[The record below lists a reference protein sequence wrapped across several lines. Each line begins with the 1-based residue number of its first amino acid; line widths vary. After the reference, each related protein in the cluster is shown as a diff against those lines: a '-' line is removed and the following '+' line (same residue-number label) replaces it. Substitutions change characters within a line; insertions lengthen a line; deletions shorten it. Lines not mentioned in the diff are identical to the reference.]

1 MKKNKNLLLNN
12 QLCFALYAATNSITR
27 VYRSKLN
34 KVGITYPQ
42 YLVLLVLWEF
52 DGLTIKG
59 LATRLLLN
67 SAMITPIVKRLEKL
81 DLISRKRNMDDER
94 KVNVFLTS
102 KGKKLENEVS
112 ELQKQV
118 ALRTGLSDDNFYKLR
133 DTLHN
138 LVDTLSID
146 KLNSAVE

>member
-1 MKKNKNLLLNN
+1 MKNHKNLLLKN

-27 VYRSKLN
+27 VYRQKLD

-52 DGLTIKG
+52 DGLTIKD
-59 LATRLLLN
+59 LATRLQLN
-67 SAMITPIVKRLEKL
+67 SAMITPLVKRLEKIE
-81 DLISRKRNMDDER
+81 LIFRKRNSEDER
-94 KVNVFLTS
+94 KVNVFLTI
-102 KGKKLENEVS
+102 KGKKLENSVS

-118 ALRTGLSDDNFYKLR
+118 ASRTGLSDDNFYKLR

-138 LVDTLSID
+138 LIDTLSMDQSSSII
-146 KLNSAVE
+146 E

>member
-1 MKKNKNLLLNN
+1 MKNNKNLLLKN

-27 VYRSKLN
+27 VYRPKLD

-52 DGLTIKG
+52 DGLTIKE
-59 LATRLLLN
+59 LATRLRLN
-67 SAMITPIVKRLEKL
+67 SAMITPLVKRLEKIE
-81 DLISRKRNMDDER
+81 LIFRKRNSEDER
-94 KVNVFLTS
+94 KVNVFLTT
-102 KGKKLENEVS
+102 KGKKLENSVS

-118 ALRTGLSDDNFYKLR
+118 ASRTDLSDSNFYKLR

-138 LVDTLSID
+138 LVDTLSMD
-146 KLNSAVE
+146 QSSSVVD

>member
-1 MKKNKNLLLNN
+1 MKNNKNLLLNN

-94 KVNVFLTS
+94 KCFFN
-102 KGKKLENEVS
+102 
-112 ELQKQV
+112 Q
-118 ALRTGLSDDNFYKLR
+118 
-133 DTLHN
+133 
-138 LVDTLSID
+138 
-146 KLNSAVE
+146 

>member
-1 MKKNKNLLLNN
+1 MKNNKNLLLKN

-27 VYRSKLN
+27 VYRPKLD

-52 DGLTIKG
+52 DGLTIKE
-59 LATRLLLN
+59 LATRLRLN
-67 SAMITPIVKRLEKL
+67 SAMITPLVKRLEKIE
-81 DLISRKRNMDDER
+81 LISRKRNSEDER
-94 KVNVFLTS
+94 KVNVFLTT
-102 KGKKLENEVS
+102 KGKKLENSVS

-118 ALRTGLSDDNFYKLR
+118 ASRTGLSDSNFYKLR

-138 LVDTLSID
+138 LVDTLSMD
-146 KLNSAVE
+146 QSSSVVE